1 MNGAA
6 PRTIGRDAR
15 DVPDRRMHP
24 SDALAII
31 QYLDELSERLWA
43 DYGDDIVAEFGADVE
58 ERDDEFG
65 ERQID
70 LALEDEQPF

>member
-1 MNGAA
+1 MNGGA
-6 PRTIGRDAR
+6 PRAIDRDAR
-15 DVPDRRMHP
+15 NAPDRRMHP

-43 DYGDDIVAEFGADVE
+43 DYHDDIVAEFGADVE